1 MNNLL
6 SIEKTLLNQ
15 FDSSNAWISELSE
28 ARNEYSNA
36 HKNKFNASIK
46 IAKAIPLAEKW
57 FKSQDTKDAM
67 EDLGISWSK
76 SDMQFKLFGIKRSY
90 YSKLKKVSK
99 VVSENVDKPQEFM
112 NYVKGFE
119 EDNGFSPSISIP
131 NFLFFAENHLLE
143 EETQDIEEID
153 ETDGQNGELDESSE
167 EVQSFIEEETSNNTL
182 CSFTFRDEINGN
194 PNISMRIEKVVMESE
209 NGLIISSGDKARIKE
224 VMQNIINLYL

>member
-143 EETQDIEEID
+143 E
-153 ETDGQNGELDESSE
+153 
-167 EVQSFIEEETSNNTL
+167 
-182 CSFTFRDEINGN
+182 
-194 PNISMRIEKVVMESE
+194 
-209 NGLIISSGDKARIKE
+209 A
-224 VMQNIINLYL
+224 